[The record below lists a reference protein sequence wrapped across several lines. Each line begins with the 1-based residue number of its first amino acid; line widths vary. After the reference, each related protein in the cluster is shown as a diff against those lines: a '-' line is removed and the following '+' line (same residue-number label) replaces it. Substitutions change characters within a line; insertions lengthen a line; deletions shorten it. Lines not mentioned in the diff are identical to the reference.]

1 MKQMSILT
9 DVTLCI
15 GCEEC
20 VNACKRVNDTGRD
33 QPWRWQR
40 RIDDLSATRWTT
52 IMTRPGRHYVRKQCR
67 HCLDPA
73 CASACPVG
81 AMYKTAEGPVVYNST
96 ICLGCRYCM
105 MACPY
110 GVPRYLWSEPVPYV
124 RKCIMCYDK
133 IQAGELGQPGCTG
146 ACPTA
151 ATIYGN
157 RDDLLEVAH
166 KRIEEKPDLYVP
178 RVFGEHEVGGT
189 SVLYVSD
196 IDLGFLGWK
205 DDLGTKP
212 LPHETWVYLDK
223 VPYIAGVVGG
233 LMYGIYWII
242 ERRMRLQ
249 AEAIGEVSPP
259 PLEST
264 SEGEKKDDTT
274 EAGK

>member
-1 MKQMSILT
+1 
-9 DVTLCI
+9 
-15 GCEEC
+15 
-20 VNACKRVNDTGRD
+20 
-33 QPWRWQR
+33 
-40 RIDDLSATRWTT
+40 
-52 IMTRPGRHYVRKQCR
+52 
-67 HCLDPA
+67 
-73 CASACPVG
+73 
-81 AMYKTAEGPVVYNST
+81 
-96 ICLGCRYCM
+96 
-105 MACPY
+105 
-110 GVPRYLWSEPVPYV
+110 
-124 RKCIMCYDK
+124 MCYDK

-264 SEGEKKDDTT
+264 SESAKKDDTT
-274 EAGK
+274 EAGE